1 MIFSAF
7 LSKKSLITGRGDGI
21 IPSSS
26 FDGAS
31 VRKRWRDEKTGRE
44 CTILFAIV
52 SLKVRAFVTLV
63 VEAIKVTVF

>member
-1 MIFSAF
+1 M
-7 LSKKSLITGRGDGI
+7 SKKSLITGRGDGI
-21 IPSSS
+21 IFSSN
-26 FDGAS
+26 FDRTS
-31 VRKRWRDEKTGRE
+31 VRKRWRDEKTRRE